1 MNSALII
8 IDMQNDFCT
17 GGALAV
23 KDGEKI
29 IQCINDAQKEFK
41 TIILT
46 QDWHPQEHSSF
57 ASNHGAEPYTN
68 IDMEYG
74 SQILWPDHC
83 VQGSTGANFHR
94 DLNTNKSDLI
104 LRKGSNPKID
114 SYSAFFENDKNTTT
128 GLEGYLIK
136 KDIKRLYLC
145 GLAFDYCVFYSALDG
160 ANLGFEVCV
169 FKDLTKAIDLN
180 DSKKT
185 AKKSMIEKGIKLIN
199 FS

>member
-1 MNSALII
+1 MKSALII
-8 IDMQNDFCT
+8 IDIQNDFCT

-29 IQCINDAQKEFK
+29 IQCINDAQKEFE
-41 TIILT
+41 TVILT
-46 QDWHPQEHSSF
+46 QDWHPQGHSSF
-57 ASNHGAEPYTN
+57 ASNHGAKPYTN
-68 IDMEYG
+68 IEMEYG
-74 SQILWPDHC
+74 PQILWPDHC
-83 VQGSTGANFHR
+83 IQGSTGANFHQN
-94 DLNTNKSDLI
+94 LNTNKSDLI
-104 LRKGSNPKID
+104 LRKDSNPKID

-136 KDIKRLYLC
+136 KDIKQLYLC

-160 ANLGFEVCV
+160 ANLGFEVLV
-169 FKDLTKAIDLN
+169 FQDLTKAIDLN
-180 DSKKT
+180 NSNKI

>member
-68 IDMEYG
+68 IEMEYG

-160 ANLGFEVCV
+160 ANLGFEVFV
-169 FKDLTKAIDLN
+169 FQDLTKAIDLN
-180 DSKKT
+180 NSQKI
-185 AKKSMIEKGIKLIN
+185 AKKSMAEKGIKLIN